1 MASHFIAN
9 QYEKAF
15 DSRRL
20 QHWQLP
26 KSYKERPDSY
36 EGFTQIIAN
45 DRGHLMEGCPNQ
57 RGHPG
62 RVCWD
67 LGHAQEDPWKY
78 HNLHGQKRSSR
89 RGDQDTED
97 RSRTVHGTRQIT
109 KERPETRTKAWRP
122 LLQYTVS
129 SSKANM
135 KTPPPT
141 EIPNDEIRPNNPSP
155 HSPTKLAESS
165 TPEDRPG
172 QEPMVA

>member
-1 MASHFIAN
+1 MASHFSAN

-45 DRGHLMEGCPNQ
+45 DRGHLMEGVPKSARSPWGEFVGTWDMPRKIPGNITTYMARSDPAVGGIKTQ
-57 RGHPG
+57 RIVHEQYMEHAKSPKK
-62 RVCWD
+62 D
-67 LGHAQEDPWKY
+67 LKLEPK
-78 HNLHGQKRSSR
+78 
-89 RGDQDTED
+89 
-97 RSRTVHGTRQIT
+97 
-109 KERPETRTKAWRP
+109 
-122 LLQYTVS
+122 VS